1 MRKTLFV
8 LMMVL
13 PLASNAQIF
22 FKLDAGLGG
31 ALTFGDLRSYGIMA
45 HTEPKVFILPS
56 LSAGLRF
63 EGDALFGG
71 SISDAEGSNLDVG
84 VSSRGA
90 VLLKGEYYF
99 TDNKTRPFAGLGFG
113 MYTVANTAASGTG
126 GASIEAGNHFG
137 VAPEIGITFGN
148 FRLSAMYHILTGD
161 NLVEI
166 SAGSPSEISMN
177 YLVIQLGF
185 KIFSVGENKR

>member
-1 MRKTLFV
+1 MRKALFV
-8 LMMVL
+8 LLLVI

-22 FKLDAGLGG
+22 FKMDGGLGG
-31 ALTFGDLRSYGIMA
+31 AFTFGDLKSYGIMA
-45 HTEPKVFILPS
+45 HVEPKVFILPS

-71 SISDAEGSNLDVG
+71 SIPDAEATDLEVG
-84 VSSRGA
+84 VSSRAA

-99 TDNKTRPFAGLGFG
+99 TDNKTRPFVGFGLG
-113 MYTVANTAASGTG
+113 MYTIANTSGSGTG
-126 GASIEAGNHFG
+126 GASIAAGNHFG
-137 VAPEIGITFGN
+137 VAPEIGVTFGN

-161 NLVEI
+161 NLVEV
-166 SAGSPSEISMN
+166 SAGSPSEISMS

-185 KIFSVGENKR
+185 KIFSVGEN